1 MTGLCQR
8 HKPQHP
14 HHVKGEPVGTEED
27 DVEEE
32 EDEDD
37 VEEEEDEDD
46 VEEEEES
53 KLAVVFIPQSTF

>member
-1 MTGLCQR
+1 M
-8 HKPQHP
+8 
-14 HHVKGEPVGTEED
+14 GTEED